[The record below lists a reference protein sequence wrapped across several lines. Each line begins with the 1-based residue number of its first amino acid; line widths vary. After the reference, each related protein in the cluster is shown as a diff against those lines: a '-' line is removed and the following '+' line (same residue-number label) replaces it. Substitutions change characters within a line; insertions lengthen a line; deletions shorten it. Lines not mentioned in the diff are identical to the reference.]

1 MAGRPRESRDSGG
14 FRTLKD
20 FPPAV
25 TAKWIPSMQLV
36 PGSSAES
43 ADGDSYLAGRSLL
56 EESLVN
62 TQSRIAALLVS
73 ATFSAF
79 ALPGHAGQA
88 VVTGS
93 APVAS
98 YQLAA
103 AEMGSAPQIIVTE
116 TRGNQDLLITRGVVN
131 ALSQDAR
138 LAGRIGVETLD
149 GDVELTGIVTT
160 AGQSRQ
166 AERDAMSVSGVRHVH
181 NELATRIGGGKY

>member
-1 MAGRPRESRDSGG
+1 M
-14 FRTLKD
+14 
-20 FPPAV
+20 
-25 TAKWIPSMQLV
+25 
-36 PGSSAES
+36 
-43 ADGDSYLAGRSLL
+43 
-56 EESLVN
+56 N

-73 ATFSAF
+73 ATLNAF
-79 ALPGHAGQA
+79 AVPAHAAQP

-98 YQLAA
+98 YQLAS
-103 AEMGSAPQIIVTE
+103 AEIGSAPQIIVTE
-116 TRGNQDLLITRGVVN
+116 TRGNQDLLITRGVVD

>member
-1 MAGRPRESRDSGG
+1 
-14 FRTLKD
+14 
-20 FPPAV
+20 
-25 TAKWIPSMQLV
+25 
-36 PGSSAES
+36 
-43 ADGDSYLAGRSLL
+43 
-56 EESLVN
+56 VN

-73 ATFSAF
+73 ATLGAY
-79 ALPGHAGQA
+79 AVPGHAAQPA
-88 VVTGS
+88 VTGT

-98 YQLAA
+98 YQLAS

-116 TRGNQDLLITRGVVN
+116 TRGNQDLLITRGVVD